1 MANLTI
7 YRNPLASGFIG
18 TVTIYNATHIQ
29 IVAGSVTQ
37 NYYGTGFSYSQQGE
51 VVGGTLLSTDLYD
64 SSNAGLQYELT
75 GLNHSAVT
83 VFNLVSSGGADLNQF
98 LLRGDDLITGSGD
111 IDYLIG
117 YGGADSISGGAG
129 DDTLDGAQDNQ
140 IDTLAGGSGNDTYI
154 VNGDSAGSNDL
165 IIESSGGGIDTVQSR
180 FSHVLAP
187 ELENLLLVGDV
198 NASGTGNALDNFI
211 QGHLGANRLDGGAG
225 NDTLDGRGGADTLVG
240 GSGNDLFLVD
250 SPQDSVVEL
259 AGGGTDLVQSGASF
273 TLPAEVENLT
283 LTGDLAVDGVGNS
296 LPNRI
301 TGNAAANLLDG
312 GGGADTLVG
321 GDGDDSYIADALD
334 SIIDSAGRDTVIAL
348 TDGYVLVAPEIENL
362 QLGGNAHSGSGNA
375 FDNMLSGNALDNTLS
390 GNGGNDTLSG
400 GAGVDTLL
408 GGSGDDLYLV
418 DSNTDVLVEL
428 AAGGIDTVRSSTTW
442 TLPAEIENLEL
453 SAGATAL
460 DGSGNALPNQISG
473 NDGDNRLDGGAGADT
488 LVGGNGSDSYVLD
501 NSGDLVLESGFQGMD
516 IVLSGVSYSLAD
528 APEVEHLTLTGH
540 AAIEGS
546 GNALNNTI
554 TGNAGDNT
562 LRAFGGGDQLFG
574 GAGRD
579 HLFGSDSMD
588 RLDGGSGADTMEG
601 GLGFDQYTVD
611 DAADLIIEVP
621 VNTSDYLD
629 LVYSWVSYTLPQYVE
644 DLTLLGD
651 QPINGTGNPSGGGTL
666 TGNSAANVLSGASFM
681 FGMDGND
688 TLVAGPYSNLF
699 GGPGNDSYVVDGNQ
713 RITELAGEGID
724 TVLASSGYSYTLDN
738 QLENLT
744 LLTGQWAQGNGQ
756 DNLIIG
762 NAGDNY
768 LDGGAGADT
777 LQGGDGNDVYTVD
790 NAGDVVLEAAHAG
803 VDRVQVL
810 TNISYS
816 LAGTEV
822 ELLSF
827 HGDGTPAGIT
837 ATGNALDNT
846 ITAYGSGPSTLHGA
860 AGNDTLYGGL
870 DANQLFGD
878 GDNDQLF
885 GGNGADQ
892 LDGGD
897 GADRLD
903 GEDGNDTL
911 SGGAGNDTLLA
922 GKDNDSLN
930 GGAGDD
936 QLDMAHYTN
945 YNTGT
950 LGRAVASGGPGA
962 DQFLFGTAGSYSS
975 YNLSVAGS
983 AYSPLA
989 APDRITDFNPAEGDR
1004 IVTTITDGQGGV
1016 YNTRPLLWYGS
1027 AGAGFQATLGQSVAL
1042 AGNGG
1047 SDDRFMGFWT
1057 LYEPLA
1063 NISVL
1068 YMDRDLD
1075 GLVSGNDLRLEF
1087 NGNLAL
1093 GPGGFSAGTFT
1104 LQAGTGL
1111 ADTNTNSPLGVT
1123 DDYAFGLAGNDTL
1136 DGLGGNDSISG
1147 DDGRDAVRGGAD
1159 DDRVFGGA
1167 DNDLVNG
1174 DAGDDSLYGGTGA
1187 DTLDG
1192 GEGSDELW
1200 ADGFQDAIGYTRTY
1214 VDDGALVANLLSG
1227 GAGDDFL
1234 LGAAGADT
1242 LFGQADDDVLAAGDG
1257 ADSLEGGDGAD
1268 ALDGGAGADTLLGG
1282 AGADTLSGGGGGSV
1296 VGAVVDLLDAGAGD
1310 DSIVFDRYGGVAL
1323 ASGGSGADLFSFAAP
1338 FADATGSGVS
1348 SVFAPDRIM
1357 DFNLVEGDRISL
1369 GLVNGQ
1375 AGNGSTPVL
1384 WRGQAALGFSA
1395 ALGQS
1400 MSAAG
1405 PGAAPAGFFEVWTF
1419 YTPAIDRTTLF
1430 MDRNRDGTVD
1440 GNDLRIELQGDIALD
1455 AASFTPG
1462 SFVAAGSAG
1471 PDTAAT
1477 LPGSPGN
1484 DVLYGLQGNDSLEG
1498 LGGDDSIFGNQGEDA
1513 LHGGAGADTLFGGS
1527 GNDLLQGGDSADQLL
1542 GGTGNDSLDGGA
1554 GTDALYAATVN
1565 DSRFDA
1571 VVDAPGS
1578 SNLLQGGVGN
1588 DMLTGDAGNDTLDGG
1603 LDSDELY
1610 GRAGRDL
1617 LQGAG
1622 GADTLRG
1629 GAGDDTLD
1637 GGSGADLLTGDD
1649 GNDRI
1654 GYDAADGTIDGGS
1667 GSDLLVLLA
1676 PAVVNLANSADQ
1688 VAGGGSTVNFE
1699 GVDFSALAQ
1708 GVVFS
1713 ADGQDNLLVGTGLD
1727 DQLSGMAGNDTLSG
1741 GAGNDILAG
1750 GAGADRYAYAAG
1762 DSGVDTIADFG
1773 DGDLVLVA
1781 GANLT
1786 SPLLA
1791 GDGGAVAQNRVQL
1804 LVGDGQTTL
1813 RIGLDG
1819 TPGFDLQIVLQGNF
1833 VPTQLYAFGGEIGF
1847 NHGPGGS
1854 VTLGA
1859 TGTAAPGQ
1867 ALTAGNSLIDA
1878 DGIGSISYQ
1887 WLLGSEP
1894 ISGATAPSF
1903 TPDAS
1908 QLDQLLSV
1916 RASYFDGHGS
1926 PESVDSAAVRISL
1939 GKDLAVMAYSWKAH
1953 TLLEGVALQGG
1964 ATSGSTGAAGSALF
1978 AAVPGTS
1985 LALSASLAVAPAQA
1999 GAIAAAVNLQDAIAI
2014 LKMIVGLDVNGA
2026 NRPLSP
2032 YQALAADFD
2041 GNGSV
2046 GLTDAIGVLRHV
2058 VGLAA
2063 PAPAWHFANELDT
2076 SVLNKPVLAPGLP
2089 PAISADLTAHSPVHV
2104 GLAAYLSGDV
2114 DGSYS
2119 GPQGAQVLSS
2129 TPGTG
2134 YFALLLAA
2142 HPELTPTQFGIY
2154 AP

>member
-7 YRNPLASGFIG
+7 YRTPLTSGFIG
-18 TVTIYNATHIQ
+18 TVTIYNATQIQ

-37 NYYGTGFSYSQQGE
+37 NYYGTGFSYSQQGQ
-51 VVGGTLLSTDLYD
+51 VTGGTLLSTDLYD
-64 SSNAGLQYELT
+64 SNNGGLQYQLT

-83 VFNLVSSGGADLNQF
+83 VFNLVSGGGGGLNQF
-98 LLRGDDLITGSGD
+98 LLGGDDLITGSGD
-111 IDYLIG
+111 IDSLVG
-117 YGGADSISGGAG
+117 YDGADSISGGAG
-129 DDTLDGAQDNQ
+129 NDTLDGAQDGRA
-140 IDTLAGGSGNDTYI
+140 DTLSGGSGDDSYI
-154 VNGDSAGSNDL
+154 VDGNSAGSNDL
-165 IIESSGGGIDTVQSR
+165 IIEYAGGGIDTVHSWY
-180 FSHVLAP
+180 SHVLAA
-187 ELENLLLVGDV
+187 ELENLLLVGEVD
-198 NASGTGNALDNFI
+198 ASGTGNALDNFI

-225 NDTLDGRGGADTLVG
+225 NDTLDGLGGADTLIG
-240 GSGNDLFLVD
+240 GSGNDVFLVD
-250 SPQDSVVEL
+250 TQQDSVIEL
-259 AGGGTDLVQSGASF
+259 AGGGTDLVQSSASF
-273 TLPAEVENLT
+273 TLPPEVENLT
-283 LTGDLAVDGVGNS
+283 LTGDQALDGSGNS
-296 LPNRI
+296 LANRI
-301 TGNAAANLLDG
+301 TGNGAANLLDG

-321 GDGDDSYIADALD
+321 GDGDDSYVADALD

-348 TDGYVLVAPEIENL
+348 TDGYVLVAPDIENL

-400 GAGVDTLL
+400 GAGVDTLR

-453 SAGATAL
+453 VPGVMAL
-460 DGSGNALPNQISG
+460 DGSGNALPNRISG

-501 NSGDLVLESGFQGMD
+501 NSGDLVLESGFQGTD

-528 APEVEHLTLTGH
+528 APEVEHLTLTGS

-699 GGPGNDSYVVDGNQ
+699 GGPGNDSYVVNGNQ
-713 RITELAGEGID
+713 RITELPGEGVD

-837 ATGNALDNT
+837 GTGNALDNT

-860 AGNDTLYGGL
+860 AGDDTLYGGL

-878 GDNDQLF
+878 ADNDQLF

-897 GADRLD
+897 GADQLD
-903 GEDGNDTL
+903 GEEGNDTL

-922 GKDNDSLN
+922 GRDNDSLD

-950 LGRAVASGGPGA
+950 LGQAVATGGSGA
-962 DQFLFGTAGSYSS
+962 DQFLFGAAGSYSN

-983 AYSPLA
+983 GYSPVGR
-989 APDRITDFNPAEGDR
+989 PDRITDFNAAEGDR

-1016 YNTRPLLWYGS
+1016 YTTKALVWYGG
-1027 AGAGFQATLGQSVAL
+1027 AGAGFHAALGQSVAL
-1042 AGNGG
+1042 AGSGG
-1047 SDDRFMGFWT
+1047 SDDRFMGVWT

-1063 NISVL
+1063 NLSVL
-1068 YMDRDLD
+1068 YLDRDLD
-1075 GLVSGNDLRLEF
+1075 GLVSSNDLRLEF
-1087 NGNLAL
+1087 DGNLAL
-1093 GPGGFSAGTFT
+1093 GPGSFSAGTFK
-1104 LQAGTGL
+1104 LQSGTGL
-1111 ADTNTNSPLGVT
+1111 ADTNTGSPLGVH

-1192 GEGSDELW
+1192 GEGNDEIW
-1200 ADGFQDAIGYTRTY
+1200 ADGFQDATGYARAY

-1242 LFGQADDDVLAAGDG
+1242 LLGQADDDVLAAGDG
-1257 ADSLEGGDGAD
+1257 ADSLDGGDGSD
-1268 ALDGGAGADTLLGG
+1268 ALDGGAGADTVLGG
-1282 AGADTLSGGGGGSV
+1282 AGADTLSGGPGGSGA
-1296 VGAVVDLLDAGAGD
+1296 GAVVDLLDAGAGD
-1310 DSIVFDRYGGVAL
+1310 DSIVFDRYGGVAQ
-1323 ASGGSGADLFSFAAP
+1323 ARGGSGADLFSFAAP

-1357 DFNLVEGDRISL
+1357 DFNPVEGDRIGM

-1384 WRGQAALGFSA
+1384 WRGQAALGFNA
-1395 ALGQS
+1395 TLGQS

-1419 YTPAIDRTTLF
+1419 YTPATDRTTLF
-1430 MDRNRDGTVD
+1430 MDRNRDGAVD

-1455 AASFTPG
+1455 AASFTAG
-1462 SFVAAGSAG
+1462 SFAAAGTAG

-1477 LPGSPGN
+1477 LPGTPGN
-1484 DVLYGLQGNDSLEG
+1484 DVLYGLQGNDSLDG
-1498 LGGDDSIFGNQGEDA
+1498 LAGDDSIFGNQGEDA
-1513 LHGGAGADTLFGGS
+1513 LQGGAGTDTLFGGS

-1542 GGTGNDSLDGGA
+1542 GGSGNDTLDGADGN
-1554 GTDALYAATVN
+1554 DALYAATVN

-1571 VVDAPGS
+1571 VLDAAGS
-1578 SNLLQGGVGN
+1578 TNLLQGGIGGDTLV
-1588 DMLTGDAGNDTLDGG
+1588 GDAGNDTLDGG
-1603 LDSDELY
+1603 TDSDELY

-1617 LQGAG
+1617 LLGASG
-1622 GADTLRG
+1622 GDTLG
-1629 GAGDDTLD
+1629 GGGGDDTLD
-1637 GGSGADLLTGDD
+1637 GGAGVDLLAGDD
-1649 GNDRI
+1649 GNDRL
-1654 GYDAADGTIDGGS
+1654 GYDPADSTVDGGS

-1676 PAVVNLANSADQ
+1676 PALVDLANSTDQ
-1688 VAGGGSTVNFE
+1688 VAGGGSAVNFE

-1708 GVVFS
+1708 GVLFD
-1713 ADGQDNLLVGTGLD
+1713 ADGQDNLLIGTGLD
-1727 DQLSGMAGNDTLSG
+1727 DQLSGLAGNDTLNG
-1741 GAGNDILAG
+1741 GAGNDTLAG
-1750 GAGADRYAYAAG
+1750 GAGADRYAYGAG
-1762 DSGVDTIADFG
+1762 DNGIDAIADFG
-1773 DGDLVLVA
+1773 DGDLILVA
-1781 GANLT
+1781 GASMV
-1786 SPLLA
+1786 SPPLA
-1791 GDGGAVAQNRVQL
+1791 GDGSALAQNRVQL
-1804 LVGDGQTTL
+1804 LGGDGHTTL
-1813 RIGLDG
+1813 SIGIDA
-1819 TPGFDLQIVLQGNF
+1819 TPGADLRIVLQGVF
-1833 VPTQLYAFGGEIGF
+1833 AAGRLYAFGGEIGF

-1859 TGTAAPGQ
+1859 SGTAAPGQ
-1867 ALTAGNSLIDA
+1867 PLTAGNSLVDA
-1878 DGIGSISYQ
+1878 DGIGAISYQ
-1887 WLLGSEP
+1887 WLLGAEP

-1916 RASYFDGHGS
+1916 RASYLDGHGS
-1926 PESVDSAAVRISL
+1926 PESVESVPVRISL

-1953 TLLEGVALQGG
+1953 TLLEDVGIQGG
-1964 ATSGSTGAAGSALF
+1964 AYSGSTDAAGTRLF
-1978 AAVPGTS
+1978 TAVPGTS

-1999 GAIAAAVNLQDAIAI
+1999 GAIAGAVNLQDAIAI
-2014 LKMIVGLDVNGA
+2014 LRMIVGLEVNGA

-2063 PAPAWHFANELDT
+2063 PAPAWHFANEIDPA
-2076 SVLNKPVLAPGLP
+2076 VLGKPVLSPGLP
-2089 PAISADLTAHSPVHV
+2089 PAINADLGTSSPVHMGLV
-2104 GLAAYLSGDV
+2104 GYLSGDV
-2114 DGSYS
+2114 DGSYA
-2119 GPQGAQVLSS
+2119 GANGASDLDASE
-2129 TPGTG
+2129 PG
-2134 YFALLLAA
+2134 YFSTLVGA
-2142 HPELTPTQFGIY
+2142 HPQLSLSQFGIY
-2154 AP
+2154 A